1 MTLEDDR
8 NFEPDRKLTLSSRT
22 GESVVEV
29 EYFRRQHGRY
39 VLKMKGIDSI
49 EEAEKVIGAEIR
61 IPRSELQPPKEGA
74 FYTFQLKGCRV
85 FEGEEYH
92 RDRPPTCSISA
103 RPRSSKWSV
112 TLGRRRQKRGN
123 IDSVCAPRSYMKKI
137 DLEQQR
143 IDVDLPEGLRELN
156 K

>member
-1 MTLEDDR
+1 LEDDR

-49 EEAEKVIGAEIR
+49 EAAEKVIGAELR
-61 IPRSELQPPKEGA
+61 IPRSELQPTKEGS

-85 FEGEEYH
+85 FEGEEYLGIITDVLDVGATEIL
-92 RDRPPTCSISA
+92 RVDLDGSE
-103 RPRSSKWSV
+103 
-112 TLGRRRQKRGN
+112 TL
-123 IDSVCAPRSYMKKI
+123 IPFARSYMKKI